1 MALFIRALSRL
12 ARLVHCRLTRNG
24 RARWQRVRTDV
35 GARIRATRLQ
45 KGLTQEALALEA
57 GLSRNV
63 LIEVEHGR
71 IGLLYERLFDI
82 AAVLGVSVSELV
94 GSA

>member
-1 MALFIRALSRL
+1 MWHQC
-12 ARLVHCRLTRNG
+12 VPTRPSQTDPEH
-24 RARWQRVRTDV
+24 RARWQRIRNEV

-82 AAVLGVSVSELV
+82 AAVLGVTVSELV
-94 GSA
+94 QP

>member
-1 MALFIRALSRL
+1 MP
-12 ARLVHCRLTRNG
+12 TRPSQTDPEQ
-24 RARWQRVRTDV
+24 RARWE
-35 GARIRATRLQ
+35 RIRRSVGVRIRTIRLE

-57 GLSRNV
+57 GISRNV

-82 AAVLGVSVSELV
+82 ATVLDVEVSSLIDD
-94 GSA
+94 

>member
-1 MALFIRALSRL
+1 M
-12 ARLVHCRLTRNG
+12 G
-24 RARWQRVRTDV
+24 E
-35 GARIRATRLQ
+35 RIRTIRLE

-57 GLSRNV
+57 GISRNV

-82 AAVLGVSVSELV
+82 SAVLDVEVSSLID
-94 GSA
+94 G